1 MPNPIQIYEG
11 FPSRETVDYGENPSE
26 TFNWVVLGTSDEL
39 QVKELVL
46 ATTPKIWDGLFR
58 HDISVKETAP
68 ETWDCQAKYGLF
80 EPPAENVMK
89 FSFDTTGGK
98 MKITYPKERIA
109 KYPNNAPT
117 MRERSV
123 LRITASRDARSSS
136 PHFTWSETCSL
147 CQ

>member
-1 MPNPIQIYEG
+1 MRGKNDHSNLRGVPEPRDG
-11 FPSRETVDYGENPSE
+11 GLRRDPSE

-46 ATTPKIWDGLFR
+46 ATTPTIWDGLFR

-98 MKITYPKERIA
+98 MKITYPKA
-109 KYPNNAPT
+109 TY
-117 MRERSV
+117 
-123 LRITASRDARSSS
+123 
-136 PHFTWSETCSL
+136 C
-147 CQ
+147 